1 MLDRLQ
7 QMEAEQG
14 QAEIVA
20 VEHEPRNGQ
29 EGDTSGWMFD

>member
-29 EGDTSGWMFD
+29 EGDTSSWMFD